1 MNFAGVLTSGHSM
14 TPQAFVDMSN
24 LHARLA
30 ALPAPR
36 LKGIR
41 RGIEKE
47 SLRATAESGLAM
59 TPHPQA
65 LGSPLTHPHITTDYS
80 EAQLELIT
88 GVHAAPETCLE
99 ELMQVHQFTYRAL
112 GDEMLWVSSMPCN
125 LPADENIPI
134 GRFGSSNVGRAK
146 SVYRMGLAHRYG
158 RRMQTISGIHYNWSM
173 PDVASEDYF
182 GLIRNFRRHAFLLL
196 YLFGASPAVCSSF
209 VAGREHALQ
218 TLADGTMYMP
228 YGTSLRMGRLGYQ
241 SEAQTSLAVSYN
253 GLEGYAAS
261 LQEALTRP
269 YPAYEAVG
277 IMNPG
282 GEYNQL
288 ATSLL
293 QIENEFY
300 GTIRPKRVIRPGE
313 RPLHALR
320 ERGVEYVE
328 VRLLDLNPFVPIG
341 ITAQNI
347 RFLDIFLLHC
357 LLSESPPDTPAEIA
371 ALGRNQHKTAAF
383 GREPGLVLEGGQ
395 GDVKLT
401 EWASELLQAFGPI
414 AASLDAAHQSTDYS
428 DALRSALALVEQ
440 PDLLPSARVLAVM
453 DSDFAN
459 SFIAFTRAQ
468 SRQAKA
474 KLLAL
479 PFTGTQQARFAGES
493 EQSIQDQKA
502 IEAADTIPFEVYR
515 QQYVSSERLGLTQA
529 AIAPALAAV

>member
-1 MNFAGVLTSGHSM
+1 
-14 TPQAFVDMSN
+14 MSK
-24 LHARLA
+24 LQSRLA
-30 ALPAPR
+30 ALPPSR

-47 SLRATAESGLAM
+47 SLRATAEGELAL

-65 LGSPLTHPHITTDYS
+65 LGSALTHPHITTDYS
-80 EAQLELIT
+80 EAQVELIT
-88 GVHAAPETCLE
+88 GVHPTPEICLE
-99 ELMQVHQFTYRAL
+99 ELMHVHQFTYRAL
-112 GDEMLWVSSMPCN
+112 ADEMLWVSSMPCN

-134 GRFGSSNVGRAK
+134 GRYGSSNVGRAK

-158 RRMQTISGIHYNWSM
+158 RRMQTISGIHYNWSL
-173 PDVASEDYF
+173 PEVSSEQYF
-182 GLIRNFRRHAFLLL
+182 ALIRNFRRHAFLLL

-209 VAGREHALQ
+209 VAGREHHLQ
-218 TLADGTMYMP
+218 ELASGTMYMP

-241 SEAQTSLAVSYN
+241 SEAQASLAVSYN
-253 GLEGYAAS
+253 GLDGYAAS
-261 LQEALTRP
+261 LQEALTKP
-269 YPAYEAVG
+269 YPAYEVVG
-277 IMNPG
+277 VVNPG

-341 ITAQNI
+341 ITVQNV
-347 RFLDIFLLHC
+347 RFLDVFLLHC
-357 LLSESPPDTPAEIA
+357 LLSDSPRDTPQEIA

-383 GREPGLVLEGGQ
+383 GREPGLVLERGSGEI
-395 GDVKLT
+395 KLT
-401 EWASELLQAFGPI
+401 DWGAELLRECGPV
-414 AASLDAAHQSTDYS
+414 ADALDAAHQTTDYG
-428 DALRSALALVEQ
+428 DALRAAQAVLLQ

-453 DSDFAN
+453 QQDFDN
-459 SFIAFTRAQ
+459 SFMGFTRAQ
-468 SRQAKA
+468 SQQTKA

-479 PFTGTQQARFAGES
+479 PFSAAQQSKFSALS
-493 EQSIQDQKA
+493 EQSVRDQQA
-502 IEAADTIPFEVYR
+502 IEAADALPFEAYR
-515 QQYVSSERLGLTQA
+515 QQYMSPERLGLTKT